1 MKKDK
6 IKIITIISALILIIM
21 LLFLVIIMIYKN
33 NTTQNNINSYKKF
46 SKSDYPIYSWSL
58 NDNDNISNLEFF
70 SNNNNFKEIKLNNK
84 SIKIGY
90 NIYQVIEENYYES
103 GQKGYSYYLQF
114 LFNDQKIG
122 LINIGEYN
130 TELRD
135 YYLDKLE
142 VNKIIGLDNKE
153 YLTINANVNSTN
165 STFIINDNAELVY
178 IVPLVS
184 EQEIEL
190 NDKYNIEFNDR
201 VSINNNCIYYLSQS
215 NENNKAAV
223 HKVTLYDNKYYDEVI
238 DTINAKFS
246 GVKQ

>member
-1 MKKDK
+1 M
-6 IKIITIISALILIIM
+6 IL
-21 LLFLVIIMIYKN
+21 
-33 NTTQNNINSYKKF
+33 
-46 SKSDYPIYSWSL
+46 
-58 NDNDNISNLEFF
+58 
-70 SNNNNFKEIKLNNK
+70 NNNNFKEIKLNNK

-142 VNKIIGLDNKE
+142 LNKIIGLDNKE

-246 GVKQ
+246 GVKL